1 MTRRRKALTLFL
13 GLAALLLLFAVK
25 MVVEVRR
32 GEDIFWLAELWA
44 PAAVLSIGLVT
55 GIEFLMVPSHQAASP
70 AQAQPKPVK
79 KARRAKKAA
88 K

>member
-1 MTRRRKALTLFL
+1 MTRRRKAVTLFL

-44 PAAVLSIGLVT
+44 PAAALSIGLVT
-55 GIEFLMVPSHQAASP
+55 GIEFLMVPNQPLASAGP
-70 AQAQPKPVK
+70 AHPKPVK
-79 KARRAKKAA
+79 KARRVKKAA